1 MPMRHGIPGGILW
14 RGADV
19 SRYNRGSGSR
29 MCAHGWRRLC
39 LTIDVCRVIRCGSR
53 GTGQPVQRTAGKR
66 SAKVFSV
73 HHTLVRDVK

>member
-29 MCAHGWRRLC
+29 MCAHVDLDGG
-39 LTIDVCRVIRCGSR
+39 VCV
-53 GTGQPVQRTAGKR
+53 
-66 SAKVFSV
+66 
-73 HHTLVRDVK
+73 